1 MKTQQ
6 ITQKTVPKEPID
18 YRVLGT
24 FISIAQH
31 SLSPVG
37 GYREITDFI
46 RNKLGK
52 NVSEDDVIRHFSST
66 IALQEAELMYRQY
79 GY

>member
-1 MKTQQ
+1 METKK

-18 YRVLGT
+18 YRVLGEL
-24 FISIAQH
+24 ISIAQH

-46 RNKLGK
+46 RDKLGK
-52 NVSEDDVIRHFSST
+52 DVSEDDIIQHFSS
-66 IALQEAELMYRQY
+66 ILALNEAELIYKQY